1 MRGGRGQGLG
11 PVDVVEDV
19 EVSGEGNVGVDHRC
33 ESAAEVGFEVGGT
46 DREVIGVVVDV
57 GA

>member
-1 MRGGRGQGLG
+1 
-11 PVDVVEDV
+11 VVEDV